1 MTRPDTRVEPG
12 WQGRFF
18 EDFTVGDVYRHPLGR
33 TITATD
39 NAWFTL
45 MTMNTNQLH
54 FNDHYSETGE
64 FGQQLVVST
73 LTLSI
78 VTGLSVADVSQN
90 AVANLAWNN
99 IELTHPVFIGDTL
112 YAESIVTA
120 TRPSRS
126 RPHVGI
132 VSVHTRGL
140 NQDGKVCLSFDR
152 TVMVSRRDAPQG
164 QGVFPSADTPIEDA
178 VDWEAS

>member
-1 MTRPDTRVEPG
+1 MVESRVVEG
-12 WQGRFF
+12 FSGRRF
-18 EDFTVGDVYRHPLGR
+18 EDFVIGDIYRHPLGR

-45 MTMNTNQLH
+45 LTMNTNQLH
-54 FNDHYSETGE
+54 FNDHYSQTGE
-64 FGQQLVVST
+64 FGKQLVVST

-99 IELTHPVFIGDTL
+99 IQLTAPVFIGDTL

-120 TRPSRS
+120 LRESKS

-140 NQDGKVCLSFDR
+140 NQDGTIVLSFDR

-164 QGVFPSADTPIEDA
+164 NNFPQAATPIEA
-178 VDWEAS
+178 VLDRD

>member
-1 MTRPDTRVEPG
+1 MVESRVVEG
-12 WQGRFF
+12 WQGRFY
-18 EDFTVGDVYRHPLGR
+18 EDFSIGDVYRHPLGR

-45 MTMNTNQLH
+45 LTMNTNQLH

-78 VTGLSVADVSQN
+78 VTGLSVGDVSQN

-99 IELTHPVFIGDTL
+99 INLTAPVFIGDTL
-112 YAESIVTA
+112 YAESIVTGL
-120 TRPSRS
+120 RESKS

-140 NQDGKVCLSFDR
+140 KQDGTVVLSFDR
-152 TVMVSRRDAPQG
+152 TVMVGRRDAPQG
-164 QGVFPSADTPIEDA
+164 AGTFPQAGTPIED
-178 VDWEAS
+178 VLDRD

>member
-1 MTRPDTRVEPG
+1 MADTRIVDG
-12 WQGRFF
+12 WQGRRF
-18 EDFTVGDVYRHPLGR
+18 EDFAVGDIYRHPLGR

-45 MTMNTNQLH
+45 LTMNTNQLH

-64 FGQQLVVST
+64 FGRQLVVST
-73 LTLSI
+73 LTLAI
-78 VTGLSVADVSQN
+78 VTGLSVTDVSQN
-90 AVANLAWNN
+90 AVANLAWND
-99 IELTHPVFIGDTL
+99 IKLSAPVFIGDTL
-112 YAESIVTA
+112 YAESIVTGL
-120 TRPSRS
+120 RESKS

-140 NQDGKVCLSFDR
+140 NQDGTVVLSFDR

-164 QGVFPSADTPIEDA
+164 TGVFPQASQPIEDVLDRA
-178 VDWEAS
+178 